1 MAARIDSL
9 WPAFVSVVLLKAIL
23 RGKSLTMEAHLS
35 ESGSLK
41 GFWHTLNKV
50 GLEGSVSWAQ
60 FVGLA

>member
-23 RGKSLTMEAHLS
+23 RGKSPTTEAHLS
-35 ESGSLK
+35 ESGSLN